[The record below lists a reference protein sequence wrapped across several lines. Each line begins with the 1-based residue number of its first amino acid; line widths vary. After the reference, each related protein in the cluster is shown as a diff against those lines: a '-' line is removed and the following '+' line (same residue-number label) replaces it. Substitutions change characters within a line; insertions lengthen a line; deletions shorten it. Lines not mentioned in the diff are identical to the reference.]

1 MDLGRELS
9 FQDKKGL
16 KITVVN
22 STYHFINGESL
33 ELTSTLLYC
42 FNYFNHFFIKVLTEE
57 PQENVKR
64 LKLSLRKPKS
74 LIFL

>member
-42 FNYFNHFFIKVLTEE
+42 LNYFNHFFLF
-57 PQENVKR
+57 R
-64 LKLSLRKPKS
+64 
-74 LIFL
+74 F